1 MLDYRE
7 IIRDRYD
14 LHMSGR
20 EIARALGIS
29 KSGVNSF
36 LKAFEASA
44 NIHYPLP
51 EAVTNAEIQKRVYG
65 PLEERM
71 LAYSSRFA
79 SPDFGKDESTSLAE
93 QWRSYRSRCL
103 VSGRQFYSYRQYCA
117 KYAAWKKEQ
126 DKVISPVSRTAPTIE
141 IGLMDQT
148 FELVNRRT
156 GEITEITVA
165 AAVLSGCGLIYAEGL
180 CSDEGSVWIDFLN
193 RMIRN
198 FGGISSV
205 ICIQDSRQ
213 AEHTGKKRKTAW
225 EKDAELSE
233 WAKHKHTEM
242 RPLLEPEEDFAKAQ
256 RALEEMVFPDLERE
270 TFFSL
275 SDFNA
280 ALSESLERRNNRKFS
295 NRNYS
300 PHDLWIKKKGM
311 LQILPDELY
320 LYTERKNVK
329 VSGDY
334 HIKFDEAYYSVPF
347 RQVYNTVRVEATRN
361 TVTVRTLSGS
371 TLCIWPR
378 AQYRGQWQTNPE
390 HLPSGNSDPGGWNGN
405 YFRRKAAA
413 IGPYTEKAIEQVLHS
428 KQYEAQTY
436 RYCIWILGFAKSFSS
451 RDLEIACRKAILN
464 ESITYRYIKNALLH
478 AKEN

>member
-51 EAVTNAEIQKRVYG
+51 EAVTNAEIQERVYG

-213 AEHTGKKRKTAW
+213 AEHAGKKRKTAW

-256 RALEEMVFPDLERE
+256 CALEEMVFPDLERE

-347 RQVYNTVRVEATRN
+347 PAPHCA
-361 TVTVRTLSGS
+361 SG
-371 TLCIWPR
+371 
-378 AQYRGQWQTNPE
+378 PE
-390 HLPSGNSDPGGWNGN
+390 HSTEASGRQIRSTCQAEILIPMAG
-405 YFRRKAAA
+405 
-413 IGPYTEKAIEQVLHS
+413 TEIISGEKPPLLVRIQK
-428 KQYEAQTY
+428 KQSS
-436 RYCIWILGFAKSFSS
+436 KSFIANNTKHRPIDTAYGFSA
-451 RDLEIACRKAILN
+451 LQKALAAEIWKSPVERQF
-464 ESITYRYIKNALLH
+464 
-478 AKEN
+478 